1 MPVSRKPAKRAKK
14 PSKPGAVGSPLAGPS
29 HPALA
34 KVAELEHALAQ
45 VNQTLIGRNAELDA
59 ARQAA
64 DRMVFKDVVV
74 LTALLD
80 AKAFLT
86 ARGGVEAA
94 LIIHG
99 IAQVEQRLGTEAV
112 LMATAVQRLK
122 SLAGQKRGGF
132 EVTPEDIEDLLTLAQ
147 RLL

>member
-1 MPVSRKPAKRAKK
+1 
-14 PSKPGAVGSPLAGPS
+14 
-29 HPALA
+29 LA